1 MIVFAK
7 IMIVV
12 KQLFSPTADLVRV
25 FSLVMT
31 ALDQCNQTHCYHD
44 HMRLIDTLFVV
55 HGMCLLF

>member
-25 FSLVMT
+25 FSLVKT
-31 ALDQCNQTHCYHD
+31 ALDQFIQTHCYHD
-44 HMRLIDTLFVV
+44 HMRLIDILIVV
-55 HGMCLLF
+55 HGMCPLF